1 MDGHGHG
8 RGLGTHRAAATYA
21 SIGWLAPLLL
31 TLLRAVQGFA
41 VGGEWGGASLMAVE
55 NAPAKLKAF
64 FSSGVQV
71 GYSVGL
77 ILATGVVALMQGA
90 VGDASFASWGWRI
103 PFLLSVVFVGLALWI
118 RAGVPE
124 SQVFEELVEED
135 ETITK
140 RPPIVEALKR
150 HPAAFLQ
157 IIGMRLGELFTM
169 YIVTTF
175 ALSYAVSEYG
185 FDEGFMLSIGLLV
198 GGIGIITIP
207 LFAWLSDRYGRTPVF
222 ICGAVIGVAATVPY
236 FMSMAAGSEI
246 LVVVCSVLLVNIAH
260 DMIVSVQQP
269 LFTELFG
276 AEYRYSGAGVG
287 YQVASAIGGGFTP
300 FIGTALVVI
309 GGGSWHWVAAYLA
322 GGCLISALVAVWT
335 RTLRPGFRANPGS
348 GAEQGAGVKV
358 LRAQDA
364 FLAGL
369 IGAGITESPTPV
381 LHEREADHHG
391 FRYLYRILDL
401 PTLGVQVERVGDLV
415 RHARLLGYSGLNVT
429 YPAKQ
434 VVIPHLDKLDAV
446 VPRSGR
452 STPSSSR
459 TTGDW
464 SATTPMRTH
473 SAMRSRRSWAIS
485 PPTVCSSLVP
495 AVPVRPPHTRCLPAV
510 YEACTSPTLTTT
522 ARPRCVGAWQSASPV
537 SRSTRSARTGW
548 PRSPRRSRGW

>member
-1 MDGHGHG
+1 MSDT
-8 RGLGTHRAAATYA
+8 RTQPRPPQKPKRAAAGSFMGAVVEWYDFLLYGILAATVLDSAFFPEVSEVVGTLAAFATFGVGFLCRPLGGLFFGHFGDRIGRKRMLVWTVTVMGVASALIGLLPTYA
-21 SIGWLAPLLL
+21 SIGWWAPLLL

-90 VGDASFASWGWRI
+90 MGDASFASWGWRI

-185 FDEGFMLSIGLLV
+185 FDEGFMLKIGLLV

-300 FIGTALVVI
+300 FIGTALVAI
-309 GGGSWHWVAAYLA
+309 GGGSWYWVAAYLA
-322 GGCLISALVAVWT
+322 GGCLISAVVAVWT
-335 RTLRPGFRANPGS
+335 RNS
-348 GAEQGAGVKV
+348 
-358 LRAQDA
+358 
-364 FLAGL
+364 
-369 IGAGITESPTPV
+369 
-381 LHEREADHHG
+381 
-391 FRYLYRILDL
+391 
-401 PTLGVQVERVGDLV
+401 
-415 RHARLLGYSGLNVT
+415 
-429 YPAKQ
+429 
-434 VVIPHLDKLDAV
+434 
-446 VPRSGR
+446 
-452 STPSSSR
+452 
-459 TTGDW
+459 
-464 SATTPMRTH
+464 
-473 SAMRSRRSWAIS
+473 
-485 PPTVCSSLVP
+485 
-495 AVPVRPPHTRCLPAV
+495 
-510 YEACTSPTLTTT
+510 
-522 ARPRCVGAWQSASPV
+522 ARPV
-537 SRSTRSARTGW
+537 SEATPA
-548 PRSPRRSRGW
+548 PALNKEPA